1 MAADFRRDGVRSS
14 LVWDVLRDVV
24 SARVAETGRQALDIV
39 DVGGGTGGLAV
50 PFAALGHNVTV
61 VDPSPDALAAA
72 QRRAA
77 EAGARLIAV
86 QGEAASLDSV
96 VGAKAAD
103 LVICHNV
110 LEYVEEPADAMTA
123 IAAVLRPSATVSVL
137 ASNAVAAVLHRALA
151 GRFTEARQLLES
163 DGSRRIAAAIHP
175 AGPHRAAR
183 GSRAARGGGAR
194 PADLQRAGA
203 RRAARRGRG
212 RGRRDRGAA
221 RAGGGRRGHPAAA
234 RHRRAA
240 APARPPLTIMADDTG
255 CHILHV
261 DMDAFYASVEIR
273 DRPELAGQPVIVG
286 GTSGR
291 GVVLSAS
298 YQARAFGVRSAM
310 PVGRAQRMCPRAV
323 FVAPR
328 HRTYAATSKEVMAIF
343 GTVTPD
349 VEPLALDEAFLDV
362 SGALRR
368 LGPPAV
374 IARHIRAEVARQ
386 QGITCSVGVAPTKF
400 VAKIASARCKP
411 DGLLVV
417 PRAGVLDFLHA
428 LPVSAL
434 WGVGERTGE
443 VLARLGLRTVGDI
456 AHTPLATLQHELGA
470 AQGSHLAALA
480 WGRDERRVTPHVPEK
495 SIGAEET
502 FATDIDDPE
511 RIRRELL
518 KLSGRTAHS
527 LRAGGYAARTV
538 SVKLRLAS
546 FKTMTRSRTLA
557 YPTDVA
563 REIYATACALY
574 ESAGL
579 DEGARLRLVGVRVS
593 GLVIAAAANAQ
604 LTFDDRPVGWREA
617 ERAVDAI
624 ATRFGASAVRPAALV
639 QDTNSPAE
647 GGF

>member
-1 MAADFRRDGVRSS
+1 MS
-14 LVWDVLRDVV
+14 
-24 SARVAETGRQALDIV
+24 
-39 DVGGGTGGLAV
+39 
-50 PFAALGHNVTV
+50 
-61 VDPSPDALAAA
+61 
-72 QRRAA
+72 
-77 EAGARLIAV
+77 AGA
-86 QGEAASLDSV
+86 
-96 VGAKAAD
+96 
-103 LVICHNV
+103 
-110 LEYVEEPADAMTA
+110 
-123 IAAVLRPSATVSVL
+123 
-137 ASNAVAAVLHRALA
+137 
-151 GRFTEARQLLES
+151 
-163 DGSRRIAAAIHP
+163 
-175 AGPHRAAR
+175 
-183 GSRAARGGGAR
+183 
-194 PADLQRAGA
+194 
-203 RRAARRGRG
+203 
-212 RGRRDRGAA
+212 
-221 RAGGGRRGHPAAA
+221 GGRAEP
-234 RHRRAA
+234 
-240 APARPPLTIMADDTG
+240 DDTG

-273 DRPELAGQPVIVG
+273 DHPELAGLPVIVG

-310 PVGRAQRMCPRAV
+310 PVGRAQRMCPQAV
-323 FVAPR
+323 FVAPS
-328 HRTYAATSKEVMAIF
+328 HRRYAEVSRQIMAIF

-368 LGPPAV
+368 LGPPVA
-374 IARHIRAEVARQ
+374 IARHIRAQVAGQ

-417 PRAGVLDFLHA
+417 SRAGMLDFLHA

-443 VLARLGLRTVGDI
+443 VLARLGLRTVADI
-456 AHTPLATLQHELGA
+456 AHTPLATLQHELGDA
-470 AQGSHLAALA
+470 HGSHLAALA
-480 WGRDERRVTPHVPEK
+480 WGRDERRVTPHTPEK

-502 FATDIDDPE
+502 FAADIDDPE

-546 FKTMTRSRTLA
+546 FKTMTRSRTLS

-574 ESAGL
+574 QSAGL
-579 DEGARLRLVGVRVS
+579 DHGARLRLVGVRVS
-593 GLVIAAAANAQ
+593 GLVPAAGANAQ

-617 ERAVDAI
+617 EQAVDKI
-624 ATRFGASAVRPAALV
+624 ASRFGVSAVRPAALV
-639 QDTNSPAE
+639 EDPDRPAE
-647 GGF
+647 GPF